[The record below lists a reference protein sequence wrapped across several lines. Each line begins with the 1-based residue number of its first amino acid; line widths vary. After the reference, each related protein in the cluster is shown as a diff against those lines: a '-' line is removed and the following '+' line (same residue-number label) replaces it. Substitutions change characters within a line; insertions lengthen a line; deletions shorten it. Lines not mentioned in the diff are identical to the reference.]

1 MRARHAGRLLAACV
15 AALSLAGP
23 SPASA
28 QDDLLLAPQLEI
40 VVLPREIL
48 AVDAHSG
55 GQLAARLELGERVLY
70 AKQRGRVGVAV
81 TDRRMLAVTS
91 GSAAWQETRYRSG
104 ESPPPDV
111 ELGDRVALFLTPVR
125 AIGFDGKTGNLVES
139 VIGPQE
145 SLVSSA
151 VGQNLAV
158 VVTSR
163 RALGVSAARGG
174 FFETRLR
181 VGERIES
188 VSAVSNVAT
197 LRTSQRLLLFRGPAG
212 SWEERRLPIR

>member
-1 MRARHAGRLLAACV
+1 MRFV
-15 AALSLAGP
+15 AECAVALSLSGAVP
-23 SPASA
+23 TSA
-28 QDDLLLAPQLEI
+28 QDDFLLAPQLDI
-40 VVLPREIL
+40 VVLPRELL
-48 AVDAHSG
+48 AIDAQSG

-70 AKQRGRVGVAV
+70 AKQRGRIGVAV
-81 TDRRMLAVTS
+81 TDRRMLAVTAS
-91 GSAAWQETRYRSG
+91 SAAWQEARYRSG

-111 ELGDRVALFLTPVR
+111 ALGDRVALFLTPVR

-145 SLVSSA
+145 SLLDSA

-158 VVTSR
+158 VATTR

-181 VGERIES
+181 VGEKIES
-188 VSAVSNVAT
+188 LSAVANLAT
-197 LRTSQRLLLFRGPAG
+197 LRTSQRLLLFRGPTG